1 MHVKSIFLHPHQWTQ
16 NRACLLG
23 VVLPW
28 GGSGSMG
35 SVLYSKSLY
44 GGRGIAG
51 RLGFPV
57 HEEEEEGGA
66 NVDAPF
72 FLVCLR
78 SEIPLPEE
86 VLLDLLPILY
96 T

>member
-1 MHVKSIFLHPHQWTQ
+1 
-16 NRACLLG
+16 
-23 VVLPW
+23 
-28 GGSGSMG
+28 MG

-78 SEIPLPEE
+78 SGIPLPEE
-86 VLLDLLPILY
+86 ELLDLLPISY
-96 T
+96 TYREREGEEERERFIIQGLHYYKTV